1 MSESKFA
8 DKVVI
13 VTGAARGIGR
23 AIALAFAR
31 GGAIVAALDIGPDR
45 PELPYALSS
54 KDDLDGTVKTCIG
67 LSQRDAI
74 EVYADVSNGQQVEKA
89 VDQVLAKFGRIDV
102 LVNNAG
108 ISTGEQMAHEYSE
121 EAWDI
126 VLAVNLKGVW
136 LCSKYVAPVMIGQ
149 RYGKI
154 INISSIAGIMAFGG
168 FASYTA
174 SKFGV
179 IGLTK
184 SLAIELAEFDIN
196 VNCVCPGIVPTHLND
211 SDARSA
217 GYSVENGRNF
227 FIRGHLFER
236 LIPPEDIANAVT
248 WLASDESRNVTG
260 IVLPVDAG
268 HSSNTPG

>member
-31 GGAIVAALDIGPDR
+31 GGAIVAALDIGVDR
-45 PELPYALSS
+45 PELPYALGS
-54 KDDLDGTVKTCIG
+54 KEDLSGTVKACNG

-74 EVYADVSNGQQVEKA
+74 EIYADVSNGQQVEQA

-108 ISTGEQMAHEYSE
+108 ISTGEQMAHEQSE

-136 LCSKYVAPVMIGQ
+136 QCSKYVAPGMIGQ

-154 INISSIAGIMAFGG
+154 VNISSIAGIMAFGG

-248 WLASDESRNVTG
+248 WLASDKSRNVTG